1 MSPSTVLAPPAVAFV
16 CLIALAPHA
25 GAQSYP
31 AKPVRI
37 VVSLA
42 SAGGMDITMRMV
54 AQKLGERFGPQFFV
68 ENRPGAGGA
77 LGSELV
83 AKAPPDGYTLLA
95 ASIAYAVIPSSHKN
109 LPYDPVHDLTP
120 VVVMVKTSNVLVV
133 HPSLPV
139 RSVRELIALA
149 KAHPGELR
157 YSSSGHGGSANLII
171 EAFKLATGTHILHVP
186 YRGATA
192 GVVDLLA
199 GRISLSIVSVA
210 SSMAYVKQGRL
221 RALAT
226 PGAKRTPAAPE
237 LPTIAESGVPG
248 FAVENWYAIFAPA
261 ATPKEILAQLNV
273 EIGKILYAP
282 ELQERLAVNGL
293 EPAAEPLPN
302 TNAYIKSEIARWAKV
317 VKAASIAAE

>member
-1 MSPSTVLAPPAVAFV
+1 M
-16 CLIALAPHA
+16 
-25 GAQSYP
+25 
-31 AKPVRI
+31 
-37 VVSLA
+37 
-42 SAGGMDITMRMV
+42 
-54 AQKLGERFGPQFFV
+54 
-68 ENRPGAGGA
+68 
-77 LGSELV
+77 
-83 AKAPPDGYTLLA
+83 
-95 ASIAYAVIPSSHKN
+95 
-109 LPYDPVHDLTP
+109 
-120 VVVMVKTSNVLVV
+120 
-133 HPSLPV
+133 
-139 RSVRELIALA
+139 
-149 KAHPGELR
+149 
-157 YSSSGHGGSANLII
+157 II
-171 EAFKLATGTHILHVP
+171 EAFKLATGTDILHVP